1 MGRKF
6 HIHFAGNTDRRARTG
21 IAGNL
26 GNLYSRFQCGGRTP
40 KDASLMQDTAF
51 FDQLRGR
58 IGALGGLCN
67 AHLHLDRA
75 GTLDETITLLAAAG
89 ADHAASSSLSLSTKH
104 AIIPL
109 IHASPCYD
117 PPRLRA
123 RITRYLDLLVAAGT
137 TRADTVIDTTT
148 DRVGLSA
155 LETCLDLQA
164 LYRGR
169 LDLRVGAYSPLGFTD
184 AEPARWALIEK
195 GARMADFIGGLPER
209 DDRARYPDHIGFDES
224 CRRLLTLAADL
235 SKPLHLHVDQKN
247 LALEDGTERVVRAA
261 ATVGLP
267 ATARRTE
274 PNIWLVHAISPSAY
288 DEPRFHDLVGGI
300 AAFGMGVICCP
311 SAAISMR
318 QLRPL
323 HAPTHNSIARVL
335 EFLAAGIPVRVGSDN
350 ICDITSPAGTTDLVQ
365 ELFVLANALRFY
377 DLEILAKLGA
387 GRALDA
393 ADRGRIVAHL
403 ERDAEEVR
411 ASLPATRQRWAA

>member
-1 MGRKF
+1 MNDTSF
-6 HIHFAGNTDRRARTG
+6 FTALRRR
-21 IAGNL
+21 IA
-26 GNLYSRFQCGGRTP
+26 
-40 KDASLMQDTAF
+40 
-51 FDQLRGR
+51 
-58 IGALGGLCN
+58 ALGGLCN

-75 GTLDETITLLAAAG
+75 GTLDDTITLLSAVG
-89 ADHAASSSLSLSTKH
+89 ADTADSSSLSLSTKH
-104 AIIPL
+104 AIIPAV
-109 IHASPCYD
+109 HASPCYD

-123 RITRYLDLLVAAGT
+123 RIARYLDLLVAAGT

-164 LYRGR
+164 AYRGR

-184 AEPARWALIEK
+184 AEPARWSLLEE

-224 CRRLLTLAADL
+224 CRRLLTLAAEL
-235 SKPLHLHVDQKN
+235 AKPLHLHVDQKN
-247 LALEDGTERVVRAA
+247 LAIEDGTERVVRAA

-267 ATARRTE
+267 TAVRGAE
-274 PNIWLVHAISPSAY
+274 PNVWLVHAISPSAY
-288 DEPRFHDLVGGI
+288 DEPRFRALVGGI
-300 AAFGMGVICCP
+300 AASRMGVICCP

-323 HAPTHNSIARVL
+323 HAPTHNSVARVL

-387 GRALDA
+387 GHPLDA
-393 ADRGRIVAHL
+393 ADRGRVVDHL
-403 ERDAEEVR
+403 ERDAKEVR
-411 ASLPATRQRWAA
+411 ASLPAMRQQRAA